1 MLEEV
6 LDFRSQD
13 FHAGFHE
20 QFLSSVNFGK
30 VISAKSGVFFI
41 ATLPLVSSAESRRRV
56 GQRPM
61 KLLVAREQKTSGTQ
75 SNCMIVGVGSRNGR
89 INQSQCTFPS
99 FVIGL
104 VLLLLLATPTT

>member
-30 VISAKSGVFFI
+30 VISAKSGFFYRNFAARVFGRKPKTCRP
-41 ATLPLVSSAESRRRV
+41 AADEAPRRTRAKNLWYSRV
-56 GQRPM
+56 T
-61 KLLVAREQKTSGTQ
+61 V
-75 SNCMIVGVGSRNGR
+75 
-89 INQSQCTFPS
+89 
-99 FVIGL
+99 
-104 VLLLLLATPTT
+104 